1 MCPSI
6 YSVFPAFHSFISSL
20 FEFLFPFT
28 FYPSISSLSKYL
40 FPPTFF
46 LCNYPSL
53 FYAPIYLCFHLSAF
67 FHPSFFLFSIV
78 RPCIFHSSFHS
89 SFFLNS
95 LSLYPS
101 IYPFI
106 MRSSLV
112 HSIHPPSLHTS
123 TRPFLSSPLSLHPF
137 IRPLFLPFPP
147 SILSS
152 RHPRSIPGGSHLIS
166 RGRPKEKR
174 V

>member
-20 FEFLFPFT
+20 FEILFPFT
-28 FYPSISSLSKYL
+28 FHPSISSLSKYL

-53 FYAPIYLCFHLSAF
+53 FCAPIYLSLLSSIHLSFSSQSSVHAF
-67 FHPSFFLFSIV
+67 FILLFILHSSLIPSHSIPPSIHLLCNPLWFIPSIPLRFIHLPGHFYPVLCLSTHSSVPFFLPSP
-78 RPCIFHSSFHS
+78 PC
-89 SFFLNS
+89 
-95 LSLYPS
+95 
-101 IYPFI
+101 
-106 MRSSLV
+106 
-112 HSIHPPSLHTS
+112 
-123 TRPFLSSPLSLHPF
+123 
-137 IRPLFLPFPP
+137 
-147 SILSS
+147 ILSS